1 MENNESVDGEV
12 TRVEHYGLYVKTSEG
27 EAVVL
32 IPDVSKE
39 RIPDLKAAYSVG
51 DRVRVR
57 LLRFVEEKGIHKAT
71 MILDA

>member
-1 MENNESVDGEV
+1 MENSEPVDGEV
-12 TRVEHYGLYVKTSEG
+12 TRVEHYGLYVKTPDG
-27 EAVVL
+27 DAVVL

-51 DRVRVR
+51 DQVCVR
-57 LLRFVEEKGIHKAT
+57 LLRFVAEQGIHKAT